1 MMLVTIGFAHS
12 HASANC
18 VAVRP
23 VRSACAFSVCAIAN
37 DSSRNS
43 VSMIRASF
51 SAPRE
56 PSGATPPGEYLP
68 VSTPRAIGEYGATP
82 IP

>member
-1 MMLVTIGFAHS
+1 MRFARS

-18 VAVRP
+18 IGVRP
-23 VRSACAFSVCAIAN
+23 VFAACAVSFCAIAR

-43 VSMIRASF
+43 VSSIRASLRPTRE
-51 SAPRE
+51 SVGTAP
-56 PSGATPPGEYLP
+56 AADLP
-68 VSTPRAIGEYGATP
+68 VITPRAIGEYGATP